1 MPTYPFPED
10 LRDAQ
15 LALHET
21 WAAYQ
26 HFATALPW
34 SAESMPGWEGKEQ
47 LRSDYRSSKPDSPGY
62 TEEQRARVADY
73 RARLVELSTAVS
85 EHPFWGTLDRGEVV
99 AARMSLKHVHESV
112 EGVAA

>member
-26 HFATALPW
+26 HFATALLW
-34 SAESMPGWEGKEQ
+34 SAEPMPGWKGKEQ

-62 TEEQRARVADY
+62 TKEQRARVAGY
-73 RARLVELSTAVS
+73 RARLVELSTVVS
-85 EHPFWGTLDRGEVV
+85 EHPSGEPWI
-99 AARMSLKHVHESV
+99 
-112 EGVAA
+112 GVRWLRPA

>member
-1 MPTYPFPED
+1 MRHGP
-10 LRDAQ
+10 
-15 LALHET
+15 
-21 WAAYQ
+21 YQ

-34 SAESMPGWEGKEQ
+34 SAEPMPGWEGKQQ
-47 LRSDYRSSKPDSPGY
+47 LRSDYRSSKPDSLGY
-62 TEEQRARVADY
+62 TDEQRARVAGY

-85 EHPFWGTLDRGEVV
+85 EHPFWETLDRGEVV